1 MRGLLFGVH
10 VPDRQ
15 RVLSGDIGHAFLDER
30 AGVRRAWYETWL
42 RQDVARDPLTLRGIE
57 SHRVCAFAPAVES
70 LERRVDRV
78 GVARYEH
85 IVAPAVLLN
94 LVLAQ
99 LRIARRHRVEQ
110 SLFVDEGEQCDALPC
125 HTFSVH
131 VDFER
136 FGIEVLDWTVVVG
149 HERMEWCGYVHAG
162 ARREH
167 AHQLF
172 VRLERPTLVE
182 LDVHRPDILEVV
194 REGREVV

>member
-42 RQDVARDPLTLRGIE
+42 RQDVVRDSLTLRGIE
-57 SHRVCAFAPAVES
+57 RYGVFAFALAVER

-94 LVLAQ
+94 LVPAQ

-110 SLFVDEGEQCDALPC
+110 SLFVDEREQCDALPC

-167 AHQLF
+167 VHQLF
-172 VRLERPTLVE
+172 VRLKRPTVVE
-182 LDVHRPDILEVV
+182 QSLMCSS
-194 REGREVV
+194 